1 MRLTSSD
8 FSDEGRI
15 PQVCTCDGDDAS
27 PALAWSDA
35 PPATRSFVLLCN
47 DPDAPDGVWR
57 HWAAYDIPHAW
68 SHLARGAGHAAG
80 REHLKQA
87 VNDFGRTGYGGPCP
101 PRGHG
106 SHHYRFML
114 LALSVDKLA
123 VRNGANCRDVE
134 REARKYVIAETTL
147 VGLYER
153 Q

>member
-1 MRLTSSD
+1 MRLISSD

-15 PQVCTCDGDDAS
+15 PRVCTCEGDDTS

-47 DPDAPDGVWR
+47 DPDAPNGVWR

-68 SHLARGAGHAAG
+68 SHLSRDAGRAAG

-87 VNDFGRTGYGGPCP
+87 INDFGRTGYGGPCP

-106 SHHYRFML
+106 AHHYRFSL

-123 VRNGANCRDVE
+123 VRNDAHCRDVE
-134 REARKYVIAETTL
+134 REARKHVIAEATL

-153 Q
+153 